1 MNTTSPKK
9 RTISAYETE
18 RRKQKT
24 ALVKAEIRREWKAL
38 DHYFGNKQQGN
49 RPSTPTLARLTA
61 AAGRDYR
68 KRGRMDRHSLRV
80 YWRIKGGLVI
90 TSRYGVSNL
99 GGIRLVPPKQYERV
113 RQAFGY

>member
-1 MNTTSPKK
+1 MSTISPKK
-9 RTISAYETE
+9 RTISADEAE

-38 DHYFGNKQQGN
+38 DHYFGSKQHGR

-61 AAGRDYR
+61 AAGRDYW
-68 KRGRMDRHSLRV
+68 KRCRMDRRLLRV

-90 TSRYGVSNL
+90 TSRYGVSNF
-99 GGIRLVPPKQYERV
+99 GSIRLIPPKQYERV